1 MSKRRPPETY
11 EDEDLVR
18 VFADLFD
25 EIEPQTPEDVDTVL
39 REAGYDP
46 DKIGARIQTLAEQ
59 ALANSPL
66 NWRKRAPEELAQ
78 ARAQLDDFVS
88 TTPRSRSEIIAALRQ
103 IIAQL
108 GAKKSKLAAAYFR
121 NLEQATDDDLAS
133 LLVELEYLSAD
144 QARPMNATKEE

>member
-1 MSKRRPPETY
+1 MSKRRPPDTY
-11 EDEDLVR
+11 EDLVR
-18 VFADLFD
+18 AFADLFD
-25 EIEPQTPEDVDTVL
+25 ETEPQTPEDVDTFL

-46 DKIGARIQTLAEQ
+46 DQVGARIQTLAEH

-66 NWRKRAPEELAQ
+66 NWRNRALQELAQ
-78 ARAQLDDFVS
+78 ARAQLDDFVA

-108 GAKKSKLAAAYFR
+108 GAEKCKLPAASFR
-121 NLEQATDDDLAS
+121 NLERATDEDLAS

-144 QARPMNATKEE
+144 QARPMNATEEQ